1 MTGFGA
7 SSIQSG
13 GVHYN
18 VEVRSV
24 NNRFLK
30 ATLRLPDNLSV
41 LEGELEQV
49 LRNKLARGSVT
60 LTVAIKDDTI
70 SGASAI
76 NASVLAG
83 YLDQLKIVRTQVGDN
98 GIFRVELGALLSLPG
113 VVDEP
118 EQGALLE
125 RYLPSLKKLVEE
137 ACDRVIAMR
146 QEEGRKLHEELLV
159 YLSRIL
165 TLVDKVGLRAP
176 QVIDQY
182 HIKLRNRVKEM
193 IAKAELH
200 LNEVDLI
207 KEVAV
212 YAERC
217 DISEEIQRLKAHVS
231 EFERILTEDNGDA
244 TGRTLDFLAQELLR
258 EANTIASK
266 SNDAE
271 ISHMI
276 VEVKGA
282 IDKIKE
288 QAQNVE

>member
-30 ATLRLPDNLSV
+30 TTLRLPDNLSV

-60 LTVAIKDDTI
+60 LTVAIKDDSI
-70 SGASAI
+70 AGASAI
-76 NASVLAG
+76 NASVLTG
-83 YLDQLKIVRTQVGDN
+83 YLDQLKLVRSQLGEGD
-98 GIFRVELGALLSLPG
+98 ILRVELGALLNLPG

-146 QEEGRKLHEELLV
+146 QEEGRKLHEELL
-159 YLSRIL
+159 LHLKRIQ
-165 TLVDKVGLRAP
+165 TLVDKVRLRAP

-182 HIKLRNRVKEM
+182 HTKLRNRVKEL

-200 LNEVDLI
+200 INEVDLI

-217 DISEEIQRLKAHVS
+217 DISEEVQRLRAHVS
-231 EFERILTEDNGDA
+231 EFERILDGDGSDA